1 MTNVLEYRGRI
12 QTLREGKKTYVFREA
27 VEVNNWLQSV
37 PELRVG
43 EEKMDCKL
51 KKMQNRI
58 YLYLA
63 FFATLPGLFDPK
75 ARLPSWS
82 ERISLCQTKNVQ
94 NLSYLYFIKPRE
106 SELKPMKRMT

>member
-1 MTNVLEYRGRI
+1 
-12 QTLREGKKTYVFREA
+12 
-27 VEVNNWLQSV
+27 
-37 PELRVG
+37 
-43 EEKMDCKL
+43 MDCKL
-51 KKMQNRI
+51 KKLGSPQKMQNHI

-63 FFATLPGLFDPK
+63 FFATLPGPFDPK

-106 SELKPMKRMT
+106 NELKPMKRMT